1 MLDIKYIR
9 QNPDKV
15 KQGTLEKGYKADVID
30 KLLKIDGQR
39 LKLLLEVEELRAKQ
53 NVITNDLKTSKSKDF
68 LDKELIEKA
77 SVLKRELKLFEPELD
92 NVEKEFNKLMLDI
105 PNPPA
110 ADVPKGKG
118 ESENVELKVVG
129 DKQNFKFKS
138 KDHLELA
145 EKLDIIDFERG
156 AKVAGSGFYYL
167 KGDGLLLE
175 LALVRYGIEFLS
187 KKGFTP
193 MFTPDLARS
202 RYYLGTGFQPRGPEA
217 QIYTIDETD
226 LGLIATAEVTLAGYH
241 ADETLPAAKLPL
253 KYAGYS
259 HCYRKEAGSYGQY
272 SKGLYR
278 VHQFTKVEM
287 FIYCTAPESVK
298 IHEELLQLEEE
309 FWQSLEISY
318 RVLEMCAGDLGAQAV
333 KKYDLEAWMP
343 GRGDWGEITTTSNTT
358 DFQARRLGI
367 KYRDNDK
374 TQYVHTLNGTLVAT
388 SRGIIA
394 ILENNQ
400 QEDGS
405 VLIPKVLQQ
414 YMGKEVIK

>member
-138 KDHLELA
+138 K
-145 EKLDIIDFERG
+145 
-156 AKVAGSGFYYL
+156 VS
-167 KGDGLLLE
+167 
-175 LALVRYGIEFLS
+175 
-187 KKGFTP
+187 
-193 MFTPDLARS
+193 
-202 RYYLGTGFQPRGPEA
+202 
-217 QIYTIDETD
+217 
-226 LGLIATAEVTLAGYH
+226 
-241 ADETLPAAKLPL
+241 LPL
-253 KYAGYS
+253 
-259 HCYRKEAGSYGQY
+259 
-272 SKGLYR
+272 L
-278 VHQFTKVEM
+278 
-287 FIYCTAPESVK
+287 
-298 IHEELLQLEEE
+298 
-309 FWQSLEISY
+309 
-318 RVLEMCAGDLGAQAV
+318 
-333 KKYDLEAWMP
+333 
-343 GRGDWGEITTTSNTT
+343 
-358 DFQARRLGI
+358 
-367 KYRDNDK
+367 
-374 TQYVHTLNGTLVAT
+374 
-388 SRGIIA
+388 
-394 ILENNQ
+394 
-400 QEDGS
+400 
-405 VLIPKVLQQ
+405 
-414 YMGKEVIK
+414 